1 MRISDWSS
9 DVCSSDLRRCFD
21 FLASNADARLQVN
34 DWPEQSGQDGK
45 RDKAPEFGSAW
56 HERPALGKINASRQ
70 LAPRLRQLDDRQGFR
85 QDSEG
90 QRVEEYRM
98 SIRLP
103 PVTNAHFVC
112 RLMFEKK

>member
-1 MRISDWSS
+1 MRIIDWSS
-9 DVCSSDLRRCFD
+9 DMCSSELCFD

-70 LAPRLRQLDDRQGFR
+70 LAPRLRQLDDGQGFR

-90 QRVEEYRM
+90 QRVED
-98 SIRLP
+98 
-103 PVTNAHFVC
+103 VNAGGHV
-112 RLMFEKK
+112 RAGDAA